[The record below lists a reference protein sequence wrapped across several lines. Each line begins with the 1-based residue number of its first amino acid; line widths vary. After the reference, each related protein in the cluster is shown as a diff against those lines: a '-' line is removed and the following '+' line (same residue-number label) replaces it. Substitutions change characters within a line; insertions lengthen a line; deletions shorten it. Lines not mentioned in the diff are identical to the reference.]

1 MMCCNSC
8 IYAEF
13 ITGLSYTPP
22 PPPVKDQQDT
32 FRLALTHRE
41 FEDLI

>member
-13 ITGLSYTPP
+13 ITGLSYTT